1 MSPRSSS
8 GDTTYVWSLSLRDL
22 IVLVLFADLAMLG
35 KALLRIPLHVPGH
48 SGILWV
54 ALFVVARGLVDKKGA
69 GLLLGIVAGFVAT
82 VLGMGDTGPLEWT
95 KYVAAGAML
104 ELVCLLV
111 PGTLEGFGKAAV
123 AGGAAH
129 MGKLASMVIVAIVLR
144 LPLGFAVL
152 GLGFSAITHL
162 VFGVIGGIIGAF
174 LLRALRR
181 VPYFAVDPPPQ
192 RGPGEE
198 AS

>member
-8 GDTTYVWSLSLRDL
+8 GDTAYVWSLSLRDL
-22 IVLVLFADLAMLG
+22 IVLVLFADLAMLA

-69 GLLLGIVAGFVAT
+69 GLLLGVVAGVVAT
-82 VLGMGDTGPLEWT
+82 VLGFGDTGPLEWT

-123 AGGAAH
+123 AGAAAH
-129 MGKLASMVIVAIVLR
+129 LGKLASMVLVAVALR

-152 GLGFSAITHL
+152 GLGFSAATHL
-162 VFGVIGGIIGAF
+162 VFGVIGGVIGAL

-181 VPYFAVDPPPQ
+181 VPYFAVDMPPP
-192 RGPGEE
+192 REPGETL
-198 AS
+198 

>member
-8 GDTTYVWSLSLRDL
+8 GDTAYVWSLSLRDL
-22 IVLVLFADLAMLG
+22 IVLVLFADLAMLA

-69 GLLLGIVAGFVAT
+69 GLLLGVVAGVVAT
-82 VLGMGDTGPLEWT
+82 VLGFGDTGPLEWT

-123 AGGAAH
+123 AGAAAH
-129 MGKLASMVIVAIVLR
+129 MGKLASMVIVAVVLR

-152 GLGFSAITHL
+152 GLGFSAMTHL
-162 VFGVIGGIIGAF
+162 IFGVIGGVIGAL

-181 VPYFAVDPPPQ
+181 VPYFAVDTPPP
-192 RGPGEE
+192 REPGE